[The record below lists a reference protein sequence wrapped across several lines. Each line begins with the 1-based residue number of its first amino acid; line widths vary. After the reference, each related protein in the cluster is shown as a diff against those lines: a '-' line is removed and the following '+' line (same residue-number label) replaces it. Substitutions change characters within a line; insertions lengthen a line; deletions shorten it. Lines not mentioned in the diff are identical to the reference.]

1 MTNEHAANFLMQM
14 GEDIAEIKKIV
25 SQPTQIQALNT
36 DNAKKLAQLEAAV
49 SEVLEALHDFN
60 VPFSV
65 RVKKA
70 IDMLENATENTP
82 PF

>member
-1 MTNEHAANFLMQM
+1 MNAEYAANFLLQM

-25 SQPTQIQALNT
+25 SQPTEIQELNT
-36 DNAKKLAQLEAAV
+36 ENAKKLAQLEAVV
-49 SEVLEALHDFN
+49 SEVLEVLHDFN
-60 VPFSV
+60 VPFTV